1 MSFRDGGVTEN
12 EKKEKKKEKK
22 TVWENKQ
29 NQKRKGGHKTSLK
42 EV

>member
-12 EKKEKKKEKK
+12 EKKEKKEKK